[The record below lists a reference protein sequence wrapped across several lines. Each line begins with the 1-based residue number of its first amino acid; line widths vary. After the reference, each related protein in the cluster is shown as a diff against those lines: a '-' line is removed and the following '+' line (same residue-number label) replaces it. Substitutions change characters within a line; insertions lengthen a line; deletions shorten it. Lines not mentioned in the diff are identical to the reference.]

1 MKPDFTE
8 HDQTGVSPNH
18 SARGGARPVWF
29 LLHTQEGAGSAQSLA
44 EFLQNPGSGVSYHY
58 TVDNAGTVVDVVDTD
73 RASWSVLDANP
84 RAINLCFAGSRA
96 AWSRTEWLNNM
107 GRAIDIAA
115 YLAVQDCRKYGIPL
129 RVITPDELGR
139 GEPGIADHW
148 AVTAGLGMGS
158 HTDVGDGFPWD
169 VFSAAIA
176 KYSGESNGANMAL
189 LDETFTNWAG
199 HTVSVRDALKYIDL
213 YNGLILDQLV
223 GPGAREQGGQ
233 PTRWP
238 ALGDRTVVE
247 ALAVIGAELGVQGFQ
262 APGGEK

>member
-1 MKPDFTE
+1 MRADYIE
-8 HDQTGVSPNH
+8 HDSTGVSPNH
-18 SARGGARPVWF
+18 SARGGARPLWF
-29 LLHTQEGAGSAQSLA
+29 LLHTQEGNGTAQSLA
-44 EFLQNPGSGVSYHY
+44 GFLQNPGSGVSYHY

-73 RASWSVLDANP
+73 RASWSVLDAND

-96 AWSRTEWLNNM
+96 AWSRAEWLGNM

-129 RVITPDELGR
+129 RVITPDELGA

-148 AVTAGLGMGS
+148 AVTAGLGLGS

-169 VFSAAIA
+169 VFSAAVA
-176 KYSGESNGANMAL
+176 KYAGAQPDGDTMAL

-213 YNGLILDQLV
+213 YNGLILDQLI
-223 GPGAREQGGQ
+223 GPGARERGGE
-233 PTRWP
+233 PTRWED
-238 ALGDRTVVE
+238 LGDRTVVE
-247 ALAVIGAELGVQGFQ
+247 AVAVIGAHLGIDGFKARAQ
-262 APGGEK
+262 E